1 MISLQK
7 SNSIKYIKHI
17 TNLYRIKALKDFSEV
32 KADNLGDFIE
42 KERNLS
48 HEDNCWVYED
58 PWVYDHTRIYENSK
72 VNNDSKVCCQ
82 AYGNVVAFGTA
93 FIFQLQIGYILL

>member
-1 MISLQK
+1 M
-7 SNSIKYIKHI
+7 
-17 TNLYRIKALKDFSEV
+17 
-32 KADNLGDFIE
+32 
-42 KERNLS
+42 
-48 HEDNCWVYED
+48 YED

>member
-17 TNLYRIKALKDFSEV
+17 TNLYRIKALKDFSEI

-48 HEDNCWVYED
+48 HEDNCWVY
-58 PWVYDHTRIYENSK
+58 DHTRIYENSK
-72 VNNDSKVCCQ
+72 VYNDSKVCCQ